1 MLERIQ
7 ETAAFLKGKM
17 HTQPET
23 AIILGTGL
31 GSLAGE
37 ITEKYEIRYEEI
49 PNFPISIV
57 EGHSGK
63 LIFGKLGHKDIMAMQ
78 GRFHFYE
85 GYDMQKVTMPI
96 RVFSALGIKNLIV
109 TNACGGVRDDL
120 NPGQIVII
128 SDHLSFMMPSPL
140 RGPNLDDFGPRF
152 KDMTDVYTST
162 LRSLAFESAKKVNV
176 DVKEGVYCFFK
187 GPQFETPAEIRA
199 FKTLGADMVGM
210 STVPEAIVARHS
222 DMKIL
227 GISLVTNK
235 AAGLSS
241 NELNHIEV
249 MEAAN
254 SAEERLVKL
263 VKQILEDM

>member
-1 MLERIQ
+1 MINE
-7 ETAAFLKGKM
+7 
-17 HTQPET
+17 PV
-23 AIILGTGL
+23 
-31 GSLAGE
+31 E
-37 ITEKYEIRYEEI
+37 IDYKDI
-49 PNFPISIV
+49 PYFPVSTV
-57 EGHSGK
+57 PGHAGK
-63 LIFGKLGHKDIMAMQ
+63 LIIGEIGGKTVACMK

-199 FKTLGADMVGM
+199 FRILGADAVGM
-210 STVPEAIVARHS
+210 STVPEAIAARHAG
-222 DMKIL
+222 MNVM
-227 GISLVTNK
+227 GISVITNM
-235 AAGLSS
+235 AAGMLDQKLTH
-241 NELNHIEV
+241 EEVLETAEIVRKPFARLIALAIESIQ
-249 MEAAN
+249 EN
-254 SAEERLVKL
+254 R
-263 VKQILEDM
+263 

>member
-1 MLERIQ
+1 M
-7 ETAAFLKGKM
+7 
-17 HTQPET
+17 
-23 AIILGTGL
+23 
-31 GSLAGE
+31 
-37 ITEKYEIRYEEI
+37 
-49 PNFPISIV
+49 
-57 EGHSGK
+57 
-63 LIFGKLGHKDIMAMQ
+63 
-78 GRFHFYE
+78 
-85 GYDMQKVTMPI
+85 
-96 RVFSALGIKNLIV
+96 

-235 AAGLSS
+235 AAGLSN

>member
-1 MLERIQ
+1 MYEKIQ
-7 ETAAFLKGKM
+7 ETASWLKERMTTSPK
-17 HTQPET
+17 T

-31 GSLAGE
+31 GQLASE
-37 ITEKYEIRYEEI
+37 ITDSYEFPYSEI
-49 PNFPISIV
+49 PNFPVSTV
-57 EGHSGK
+57 EGHAGK
-63 LIFGKLGHKDIMAMQ
+63 LIFGKLGGKDIMAME

-85 GYDMQKVTMPI
+85 GYNMQKVTMPI

-162 LRSLAFESAKKVNV
+162 LRSLALESAKKVNV

-227 GISLVTNK
+227 GLSLVTNK
-235 AAGLSS
+235 AAGLSN

>member
-1 MLERIQ
+1 
-7 ETAAFLKGKM
+7 
-17 HTQPET
+17 
-23 AIILGTGL
+23 
-31 GSLAGE
+31 
-37 ITEKYEIRYEEI
+37 
-49 PNFPISIV
+49 
-57 EGHSGK
+57 
-63 LIFGKLGHKDIMAMQ
+63 
-78 GRFHFYE
+78 
-85 GYDMQKVTMPI
+85 MQKVTMPI

-162 LRSLAFESAKKVNV
+162 LRSLALESAKKVNV

-227 GISLVTNK
+227 GLSLVTNK

-263 VKQILEDM
+263 VKQILKDM